1 MLIIYYI
8 NTILMLSNSN
18 SDFLPPVQE
27 NDFLPPIGRWAK
39 VSGLF
44 VVGAMG
50 IAVALASIT
59 QYKVTIKA
67 QATVRPVGE
76 LRLVQAATKGSVMQ
90 IFAAEN
96 QAIKKGDIIATL
108 DDSRLQTQKSQLQ
121 NKIQQAQLQLLQ
133 INAQI
138 RALDRQ
144 ILAETDRISRAVASA
159 EGELSHRLRNYQ
171 DKKITTVA
179 QVQEAKANL
188 MQAQE
193 ELQKAEAKLRST
205 KANFKSAE
213 ASLKAAR
220 VRRKR
225 YQPIA
230 SSGALSQER
239 FEEAQLN
246 VEQQEQA
253 MEGQK
258 ASVEAQ
264 QQTIEQQQ
272 QAVEAT
278 RARLQVAQTAL
289 NPSDAEVVIAS
300 ERIAQETAMGKATLA
315 TLNRER
321 EALIQQQIQ
330 IQNQLER
337 DTRELQQLEID
348 LSKTTIT
355 ATADGI
361 ISKLNLRNSGQTVQP
376 GEYIAQIAPSN
387 TQLVIKALVSAGDIG
402 KVETGQK
409 AQLRVSACP
418 YPDYGTLKGQVSTIS
433 PDALGKAVPQAFASP
448 NNGTAAFPATTGLS
462 QKGGTAMTF
471 YQVTIKP
478 HSLTL
483 GEGKNQCSIQLGME
497 GRADIISREETAL
510 KFLLRKAR
518 LITDL

>member
-1 MLIIYYI
+1 
-8 NTILMLSNSN
+8 MLSDSN

-44 VVGAMG
+44 IISAVG
-50 IAVALASIT
+50 IAVALASVT
-59 QYKVTIKA
+59 QYKVTVKT
-67 QATVRPVGE
+67 QATVRPAGE
-76 LRLVQAATKGSVMQ
+76 LRLVQAATEGSVMK
-90 IFAAEN
+90 ISAAEN
-96 QAIKKGDIIATL
+96 QAIKKGDVIATL

-159 EGELSHRLRNYQ
+159 EGELSYRLRNYQ

-188 MQAQE
+188 MQTQE
-193 ELQKAEAKLRST
+193 ELQKAQAELISA
-205 KANFKSAE
+205 KANAKSAE
-213 ASLKAAR
+213 ASLNAAR
-220 VRRKR
+220 ARRNR
-225 YQPIA
+225 YQPIVA
-230 SSGALSQER
+230 SGALSQER
-239 FEEAQLN
+239 FEEAQLA

-253 MEGQK
+253 VEGQK
-258 ASVEAQ
+258 AAVEGQ
-264 QQTIEQQQ
+264 QQTIERQQ
-272 QAVEAT
+272 QAVKAA
-278 RARLQVAQTAL
+278 RARLQLAQTAL
-289 NPSDAEVVIAS
+289 NPSDAKVAIAS
-300 ERIAQETAMGKATLA
+300 ERVAQETATGKATLA

-321 EALIQQQIQ
+321 EALVQQQIQ
-330 IQNQLER
+330 IQNQLKR
-337 DTRELQQLEID
+337 YTRELQQLEID
-348 LSKTTIT
+348 LSKTTVT
-355 ATADGI
+355 ATSDGI
-361 ISKLNLRNSGQTVQP
+361 ISRLNLRNSGQTVRP

-387 TQLVIKALVSAGDIG
+387 TQLVIKALVSAGDIS
-402 KVETGQK
+402 KVKTGQK

-433 PDALGKAVPQAFASP
+433 PDAIAPQ
-448 NNGTAAFPATTGLS
+448 NNGTAEFPATIAVS
-462 QKGGTAMTF
+462 QKGKTAMPF

-478 HSLTL
+478 EGLVL
-483 GEGKNQCSIQLGME
+483 GRGKNQCFIQLGME
-497 GRADIISREETAL
+497 GRADIISKEETVL